1 MANIGLFVVK
11 KNGDYLVHNFD
22 PRITFSA
29 ERTIGVYLGG
39 EILDHPNQR
48 FKVKDFYV
56 SLVDCGY
63 SEKGIILQ
71 IDNGDYIM
79 ANVLILVDEFVAQYG
94 KTYNIWLDINSG
106 YEYLHNDEFYFI
118 AFDIG
123 NHIRQ
128 SLVMSDHANINNFN
142 DIAYQY
148 SRRSNNYNYELKNR
162 IVTSKGKYNLRDVEI
177 RF

>member
-1 MANIGLFVVK
+1 MANTGVFVIK
-11 KNGDYLVHNFD
+11 KNGQYMVNTFD
-22 PRITFSA
+22 SRIVMHA
-29 ERTIGVYLGG
+29 ERTIGTYLGG

-56 SLVDCGY
+56 SLLDCGY
-63 SEKGIILQ
+63 SEKGIVLQ
-71 IDNGDYIM
+71 IDNGEYIM
-79 ANVLILVDEFVAQYG
+79 ATLMVLVGDFVHQYG
-94 KTYNIWLDINSG
+94 RTYTIWLSIHDG

-128 SLVMSDHANINNFN
+128 CLILDDHANINTFN

-148 SRRSNNYNYELKNR
+148 CRRSNNYNYELKNNKV
-162 IVTSKGKYNLRDVEI
+162 ISKGRYNLREADI